1 MSPPSGTSL
10 PPSIPSHPSRLSPH
24 TRFEFPAS
32 YSKLPL
38 AVCFTY
44 GDVYVS
50 VLLPHFISHSP
61 SPTVSTSLFI
71 WFFTFIQYFPVTNCD
86 LCVHAKSLQS
96 CLTLCD
102 PMDCSRPGSSV
113 HVPRQEYWSGLPFP
127 SSVDLPNTWI
137 QPVSYVSCIGRWVL
151 YHQGHLGSPSCDL
164 QLGNY
169 RPNPTDIYFCI

>member
-1 MSPPSGTSL
+1 MLYNIVLVSAIHHHESVIGIHMSPPFGTSL

-50 VLLPHFISHSP
+50 VLLPHFISPSP

-71 WFFTFIQYFPVTNCD
+71 WFFTFT
-86 LCVHAKSLQS
+86 
-96 CLTLCD
+96 
-102 PMDCSRPGSSV
+102 
-113 HVPRQEYWSGLPFP
+113 
-127 SSVDLPNTWI
+127 
-137 QPVSYVSCIGRWVL
+137 
-151 YHQGHLGSPSCDL
+151 
-164 QLGNY
+164 
-169 RPNPTDIYFCI
+169 